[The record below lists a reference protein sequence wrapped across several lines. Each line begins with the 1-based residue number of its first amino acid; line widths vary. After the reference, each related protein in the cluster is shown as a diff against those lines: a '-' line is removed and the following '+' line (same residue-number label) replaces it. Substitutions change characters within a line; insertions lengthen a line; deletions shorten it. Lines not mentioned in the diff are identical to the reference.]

1 MFVSTGKTTSLSSD
15 LQINKIHFIDYANL
29 DLKYFPLVARFN
41 TRNINISKNT
51 KFDENSVIE
60 FVTNTTFYP
69 NRNNEIKIKRVSF
82 MMSGTIMNQN
92 HYLRPHILNISS
104 TITNINETIPP
115 SMKSDILSISPT
127 CYFMLDKVSE
137 VEFIDIHYT
146 ITQAGYL
153 IVKNFISK
161 NFIHTTKNDN
171 LRSEVN
177 SKSDKTKNNS
187 NKDTINI
194 NISKVEYIENAKK
207 AKCPGGLHVRFYNDD
222 IEDQFFYDGDWD
234 DFNIDFICFDSF
246 EVNESCLSYEFISHH
261 WDFNGSTR
269 TFDMS
274 ISKKNS
280 QTCISLVHRDADSKD
295 GSKNPGD
302 KKIKIIIYSLIGVLI
317 VIIIVIIAVAV
328 ICKKRNKKKYII
340 RFASDNASEALT
352 ESLLAME

>member
-1 MFVSTGKTTSLSSD
+1 MRKLYLDFKYLPTNLTLSTPEYFIFDKTKISNETNLALEFPITIDSESKRDVVLNTLHLQSKSVLDLTNNVKIFTNVLNVSTSK
-15 LQINKIHFIDYANL
+15 QPNKVTL
-29 DLKYFPLVARFN
+29 
-41 TRNINISKNT
+41 NT
-51 KFDENSVIE
+51 K
-60 FVTNTTFYP
+60 
-69 NRNNEIKIKRVSF
+69 
-82 MMSGTIMNQN
+82 
-92 HYLRPHILNISS
+92 
-104 TITNINETIPP
+104 
-115 SMKSDILSISPT
+115 ILSLLEDSFTTI
-127 CYFMLDKVSE
+127 DKVNG
-137 VEFIDIHYT
+137 VEFIDIHYSVFKL
-146 ITQAGYL
+146 G
-153 IVKNFISK
+153 
-161 NFIHTTKNDN
+161 FIHINSLKSLKANNQTKSNI
-171 LRSEVN
+171 E
-177 SKSDKTKNNS
+177 DK
-187 NKDTINI
+187 NI
-194 NISKVEYIENAKK
+194 TLIYVENAKK

>member
-280 QTCISLVHRDADSKD
+280 QTCISLVPVSYTH
-295 GSKNPGD
+295 
-302 KKIKIIIYSLIGVLI
+302 
-317 VIIIVIIAVAV
+317 
-328 ICKKRNKKKYII
+328 
-340 RFASDNASEALT
+340 LT
-352 ESLLAME
+352 LPTTERV